1 MQLTYGMKHTG
12 RSTWNNFKEEI
23 SSINQSEMTILAL
36 LALLHA
42 ERIKKGIS
50 QAELAKKIGVSQSQL
65 AKIENLDLMP
75 SVKILSQYARGL
87 RAKH

>member
-1 MQLTYGMKHTG
+1 MT
-12 RSTWNNFKEEI
+12 TWNNFKEEI
-23 SSINQSEMTILAL
+23 SSINQSEMIILAL

-75 SVKILSQYARGL
+75 SVNILSQYARGL

>member
-1 MQLTYGMKHTG
+1 MKHTE
-12 RSTWNNFKEEI
+12 RNTMTMWNNFKEKI

-50 QAELAKKIGVSQSQL
+50 QAELAKK
-65 AKIENLDLMP
+65 
-75 SVKILSQYARGL
+75 
-87 RAKH
+87 